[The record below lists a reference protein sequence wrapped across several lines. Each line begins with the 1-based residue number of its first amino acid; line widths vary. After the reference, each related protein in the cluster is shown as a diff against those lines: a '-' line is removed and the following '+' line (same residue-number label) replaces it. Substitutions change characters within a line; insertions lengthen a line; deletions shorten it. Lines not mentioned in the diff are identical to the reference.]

1 MAPFLGLDPRVLK
14 AGVKSLTGHKM
25 VASLLCP
32 VLGLGLS
39 AMDRRRV
46 RVSRVGD
53 EFRFELDNGV
63 VIYSTEFDL
72 LVRSRLAAEATTYYL
87 RRQPLSPGNIVV
99 DAGASIGTFTFVAA
113 ERVGPTGMV
122 IAVEAHPQSFE
133 RLRKSVHESTYDNI
147 VCIHAAL
154 VENDGEV
161 LIAESAEDYRLN
173 AVSSTGAPVVGRS
186 LTSLLDELE
195 YPTID
200 LLKMNIEGA
209 EAAALHGASAAAASG
224 RIRGVAVSCHDFM
237 AELTGEQGY
246 CTRDV
251 VTRWLDEHSFDAS
264 WGSEFSNEAPLRD
277 YVWAE
282 TTVR

>member
-1 MAPFLGLDPRVLK
+1 MSFLPGLDPRALK
-14 AGVKSLTGHKM
+14 ARVKSLTNHELG
-25 VASLLCP
+25 ARLLCP

-39 AMDRRRV
+39 AIDRRRV
-46 RVSRVGD
+46 RVSRSGD

-72 LVRSRLAAEATTYYL
+72 LVQSRLVAEATTYYL
-87 RRQPLSPGNIVV
+87 RRQPLAPGNIVV
-99 DAGASIGTFTFVAA
+99 DAGASIGTFAFVAA
-113 ERVGPTGMV
+113 ERVGPTGVV

-133 RLRKSVHESTYDNI
+133 RLRRSVHESSFDNI

-154 VENDGEV
+154 VETDGEV
-161 LIAESAEDYRLN
+161 LIAESADDYRLN
-173 AVSSTGAPVVGRS
+173 ALSTTGAAVVGRS

-209 EAAALHGASAAAASG
+209 EAAALLGASAAAAAG

-237 AELTGEQGY
+237 AELTGEQGF
-246 CTRDV
+246 CTRDL
-251 VTRWLDEHSFDAS
+251 VTGWLGEYAFDAS
-264 WGSEFSNEAPLRD
+264 WGSEFSTEAPLRD

-282 TTVR
+282 STVG